1 MTGEGDMP
9 DVSGQRDRRATARK
23 LLDTIAEGCDDFTG
37 ACSDCTGMRVSA
49 IAAALTAARQEER
62 EACAKVAEQ
71 HDICKGCGDNYIC
84 GVCQSARDIA
94 ADIRGRARP

>member
-1 MTGEGDMP
+1 MSDRDTAA
-9 DVSGQRDRRATARK
+9 RDRETAEN
-23 LLDTIAEGCDDFTG
+23 LLQTVAVH
-37 ACSDCTGMRVSA
+37 MRLNYRDAVDA
-49 IAAALTAARQEER
+49 IAAALSAARQEER

-71 HDICKGCGDNYIC
+71 HDICKGCGDNHIC

>member
-1 MTGEGDMP
+1 MP
-9 DVSGQRDRRATARK
+9 DMSEDEATAWAIFHPDRK
-23 LLDTIAEGCDDFTG
+23 NGLTTID
-37 ACSDCTGMRVSA
+37 A

-71 HDICKGCGDNYIC
+71 HDICKECGDNHIC